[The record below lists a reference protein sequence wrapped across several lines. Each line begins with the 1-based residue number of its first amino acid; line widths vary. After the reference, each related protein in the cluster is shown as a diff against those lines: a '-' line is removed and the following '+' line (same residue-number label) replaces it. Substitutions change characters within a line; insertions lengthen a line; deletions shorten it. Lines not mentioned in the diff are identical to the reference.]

1 MSHYIRKMNSAATL
15 FLPLALSLLL
25 LSRTVFAYDGPGGLV
40 FRSYETSPDSRT
52 SMSVPSAESRGFVFS
67 RELHVSFD
75 NRIDVERENFGYV
88 CRIILDRSLSVDIIL
103 VNHVGAMPQ
112 LGIVANCS
120 ETPQFFPLED
130 AIYDWHTIDVSFTCT
145 DGGLDLKANGISLG
159 HIPAGRRRHEARLLF
174 GANSSGRFSTTD
186 AAPAVIDNVRV
197 SEDGSRHEYVWKFT
211 FSENRDIPDSSG
223 TEYARLENPG
233 WVLENNLKWHRIGE
247 MTFPSKVFVATDYRN
262 KVWLVGE
269 DKLVKVSLPSFRS
282 ETGTF
287 RNKVNVSMLTNNFI
301 ILPGERLAYYDFV
314 SGETPFVM
322 FDSARSEW
330 ERPVTREEHSPYLHH
345 NAFFNMADSTV
356 VQMFGYG
363 YHNYS
368 NDMYVCRLHGGS
380 CMKSRINEISPR
392 YLSAVGVR
400 DSLAYIYGGKGNN
413 GGNQELGAVVT
424 NDFWIMNIRDGEV
437 HKVWENPADSS
448 LLAAWNLI
456 VSEDGKRFMGL
467 VYSPNTFRTS
477 LLLTEFSV
485 SDGSCRILG
494 DRIPYFFLD
503 TDSDARLLYDEAGEA
518 LYAVTVYKT
527 KENTYKAVFWSIG
540 CPVLSRLDFA
550 GAPDR
555 PALTR
560 SLGYCIAV
568 MLSAALAVAVFYTV
582 RRRRKRGLNEP
593 DAVVSNNAEN
603 AGNGVERSA
612 VPGIYLA
619 GGFRVVNAEGQD
631 ITSSFSQRLCYL
643 LCLLILY
650 TESKEG
656 ISSAELKD
664 LLWFDKSDEGYRNNR
679 GVYFYRLRLLLESV
693 SPDIKVLSENGVWRI
708 CCDESLCDYFRNM
721 RILNDASCS
730 KDKVRE
736 LVAIARQGTLLPG
749 IQTEWSD
756 SFKSLYDNRI
766 LERLCGLRDN
776 PAINSDPKRL
786 IVIAD
791 AILGFDSLDE
801 VTVKVK
807 CRALMSQRKFGLAK
821 AVFDK
826 FSKEYTVTMGEEY
839 PRNFTEFVR

>member
-1 MSHYIRKMNSAATL
+1 
-15 FLPLALSLLL
+15 
-25 LSRTVFAYDGPGGLV
+25 
-40 FRSYETSPDSRT
+40 
-52 SMSVPSAESRGFVFS
+52 
-67 RELHVSFD
+67 
-75 NRIDVERENFGYV
+75 
-88 CRIILDRSLSVDIIL
+88 
-103 VNHVGAMPQ
+103 
-112 LGIVANCS
+112 
-120 ETPQFFPLED
+120 
-130 AIYDWHTIDVSFTCT
+130 
-145 DGGLDLKANGISLG
+145 
-159 HIPAGRRRHEARLLF
+159 
-174 GANSSGRFSTTD
+174 
-186 AAPAVIDNVRV
+186 
-197 SEDGSRHEYVWKFT
+197 
-211 FSENRDIPDSSG
+211 
-223 TEYARLENPG
+223 
-233 WVLENNLKWHRIGE
+233 
-247 MTFPSKVFVATDYRN
+247 
-262 KVWLVGE
+262 
-269 DKLVKVSLPSFRS
+269 
-282 ETGTF
+282 
-287 RNKVNVSMLTNNFI
+287 
-301 ILPGERLAYYDFV
+301 
-314 SGETPFVM
+314 
-322 FDSARSEW
+322 
-330 ERPVTREEHSPYLHH
+330 
-345 NAFFNMADSTV
+345 
-356 VQMFGYG
+356 
-363 YHNYS
+363 
-368 NDMYVCRLHGGS
+368 
-380 CMKSRINEISPR
+380 MKSRINEISPR

-477 LLLTEFSV
+477 LQLTEFSV

-730 KDKVRE
+730 KDKVRD